1 LILVAGGTGLL
12 GAQVVELL
20 RKRNLEV
27 RVLTRDRSRADRLVE
42 LGAVVIEGDVRDQAA
57 VRRAVEG
64 VQTVVSAIHGFVGR
78 RGVNPATIDRGGN
91 RNLVLAGRSSGVES
105 VVLLSADAAAPD
117 HPMDLMRMKYAAEQD
132 LKGSG
137 LGWTIIRPTAF
148 METWCEVLGRPLL
161 ETGATKVFGR
171 GENPVNFVAAS
182 DVARL
187 VELAVVDSG
196 LRGETI
202 GAYGPQNLTTS
213 QFVDVFQSTTG
224 ATGKVG
230 HIPPAAMRVAA
241 VLMPMIYPA
250 IGRQIRAGLVMDR
263 AAMARDDSEFRH
275 CYPTIPVTNLAE
287 VVIRD
292 YVTRAKVARAA
303 S

>member
-20 RKRNLEV
+20 RQSNLEV
-27 RVLTRDRSRADRLVE
+27 RVLTRDRSRAGRLVE
-42 LGAVVIEGDVRDQAA
+42 MGAVVIEGDVRDQAA

-64 VQTVVSAIHGFVGR
+64 VQTVVSAIHGFVGP
-78 RGVNPATIDRGGN
+78 RGVSPATIDRDGN
-91 RNLVLAGRSSGVES
+91 RNLVRAGRDAGVES

-137 LGWTIIRPTAF
+137 LGWTIIRPTAY

-187 VELAVVDSG
+187 VVLAVVDG
-196 LRGETI
+196 ALRGETI
-202 GAYGPQNLTTS
+202 GAYGPENLTTS
-213 QFVDVFQSTTG
+213 QFVEVFQSTTA

-230 HIPPAAMRVAA
+230 HVPPAAMRVAA
-241 VLMPMIYPA
+241 LLMPMIDPA
-250 IGRQIRAGLVMDR
+250 IGRQIRAGVVMDT
-263 AAMARDDSEFRH
+263 AAMARNDSEFRRR
-275 CYPTIPVTNLAE
+275 YPTIPVTNLAQ
-287 VVIRD
+287 VVNRD
-292 YVTRAKVARAA
+292 YVTRAKVAAA
-303 S
+303 

>member
-20 RKRNLEV
+20 RQRNLEV

-42 LGAVVIEGDVRDQAA
+42 MGAVVIEGDVRDQAA
-57 VRRAVEG
+57 VRHAVEG

-78 RGVNPATIDRGGN
+78 RGVNPATIDRDGN
-91 RNLVLAGRSSGVES
+91 RNLVRAGRDAGVENY
-105 VVLLSADAAAPD
+105 VLLSADAAAPD
-117 HPMDLMRMKYAAEQD
+117 HPMDLMRMKHAAEQE

-137 LGWTIIRPTAF
+137 LGWTVIRPTAY

-171 GENPVNFVAAS
+171 GQNPVNFVAAS

-202 GAYGPQNLTTS
+202 GAYGPENLTTS
-213 QFVDVFQSTTG
+213 QFVAVFQSTTG
-224 ATGKVG
+224 ATGRVG
-230 HIPPAAMRVAA
+230 HVPPAAMRVAA
-241 VLMPMIYPA
+241 LLMPMIDPS
-250 IGRQIRAGLVMDR
+250 ISRQIRAGLVMDT
-263 AAMARDDSEFRH
+263 APMARDDTEFRQR
-275 CYPTIPVTNLAE
+275 YPKIPVTNLAQ
-287 VVIRD
+287 VVKRD
-292 YVTRAKVARAA
+292 YVTRAKVAPPA
-303 S
+303 